1 MSRGFNSQFAI
12 CNLQFAMALFLVGAA
27 HAQSPEIAGIR
38 VGFADRYKLGA
49 WTPVEVTLRG
59 APPAGQIAL
68 TMPDSDGVPTRV
80 TADIAPNATRA
91 TLYARIGLAG
101 CPLKVELLVDSQSVA
116 RKTFEAADR
125 ADGEHYLRPVQAHA
139 LIVQVGA
146 GAMGLEEAVAAEKT
160 GGQSRA
166 VVARVASAEQLPTQ
180 WYGYEGADVV
190 VLSTS
195 DPAVYQ
201 SFTPES
207 EQAKA
212 LDQWVR
218 MGGKLVLCV
227 GLQGEKLLKQT
238 QPLAAFAPG
247 TFKGT
252 VPLPQ
257 TSALET
263 YGGSSTGVPGD
274 ARAMLVVRLADVQ
287 GKIEAAEGDLPLVVR
302 TPRGFGQ
309 ILFVAA
315 DLDQPP
321 LSKWADRKLLAAR
334 LLELPASETGGEGDP
349 GMHYGFTHLSGQLR
363 SALDQFQGVRIVPF
377 AVVAS
382 LIVVYILLIG
392 PGDYYFFLRRF
403 LRRMEWTW
411 ATFPAIVLFTCAGAA
426 GLAYWLKGSELR
438 IHQAEVI
445 DFDAASGTVR
455 GTSWMNVFSPCMENF
470 NFSLR
475 GRLPDGGEAPGNSII
490 AWLGLHGDGLGGMNR
505 NNTSA
510 FGLESEPY
518 RFSPALDAMQGVPIP
533 IWSTKSFTARWSSD
547 ASSPVEAKLADEE
560 GLPAGRITN
569 SGGPLENCVLAYEH
583 WAYELGTIA
592 TNATVE
598 IGPTTRRVDLRTLL
612 TGRKYA
618 AGDKNSQEGST
629 PYDQSSVDVD
639 YILRAIMFYEA
650 AGGQHYTHL
659 TNDDQRFLDM
669 TSLLRAGRAVL
680 VAHLRGVS
688 GHSGTGLLRDG
699 QPLEG
704 SQDEHT
710 KVYRFVLPVEA
721 RKSSQ

>member
-1 MSRGFNSQFAI
+1 MSRGFNLQFAI

-27 HAQSPEIAGIR
+27 HAQSPEIAGIQ

-68 TMPDSDGVPTRV
+68 TVPDSDGVPTRV
-80 TADIAPNATRA
+80 TADITPNATRA
-91 TLYARIGLAG
+91 TLYARIGQAG
-101 CPLKVELLVDSQSVA
+101 CPLKIELLVDSQSVA

-146 GAMGLEEAVAAEKT
+146 GAMGLEESVAAEKT

-166 VVARVASAEQLPTQ
+166 VVARVGSAEQLPTQ

-227 GLQGEKLLKQT
+227 GLQGEKLLKQG
-238 QPLAAFAPG
+238 QALAAFAPG
-247 TFKGT
+247 TFQGT

-257 TSALET
+257 TAALET
-263 YGGSSTGVPGD
+263 YAGSSTAVPPTD
-274 ARAMLVVRLADVQ
+274 RAMLVARLADAQ

-321 LSKWADRKLLAAR
+321 LSKWADRKLLTAR
-334 LLELPASETGGEGDP
+334 LLDLPASEAADESDT

-382 LIVVYILLIG
+382 LMVVYILLIG
-392 PGDYYFFLRRF
+392 PGDYFFLRRF

-411 ATFPAIVLFTCAGAA
+411 ATFPAIVLLTCAGAC

-438 IHQAEVI
+438 VHQAEVI

-455 GTSWMNVFSPCMENF
+455 GTSWMNVFSPRAENF
-470 NFSLR
+470 NLSLR
-475 GRLPDGGEAPGNSII
+475 GRLVGGWRREPVL

-518 RFSPALDAMQGVPIP
+518 QFSPALDAMQGVPIP

-547 ASSPVEAKLADEE
+547 ASSPVEAKLADED

-569 SGGPLENCVLAYEH
+569 GLDVPLENCVLAYEH
-583 WAYELGTIA
+583 RAYELGTIA
-592 TNATVE
+592 TDATVE